1 MAQPRF
7 NGRGFTNP
15 LNPLGFHSENRY
27 REPTPLSSNFMS
39 NEEKYAENVRG
50 NQEFHGVGGKVFGK
64 HITKGFFKR
73 FAGKFK
79 FGKKGLGEAGEEGAE
94 KSLKAS
100 LKASMKAQNKA
111 LLKATASPTKKSMI
125 RVGGAVIVAGMAV
138 GILGVPLVE
147 SLTGADCDD
156 KATDAGKD
164 EGTEEYTE
172 WVEGCQEA
180 AANKIMMVGVAVIG
194 VVGLIAF
201 VMLRPKKSAE

>member
-7 NGRGFTNP
+7 NGRGFSNP

-27 REPTPLSSNFMS
+27 REETPLSTNFMS
-39 NEEKYAENVRG
+39 NEEKFAENVRG
-50 NQEFHGVGGKVFGK
+50 NQVFQGIGGKVGGKAVK
-64 HITKGFFKR
+64 KGFFKKLG
-73 FAGKFK
+73 GKFSKK
-79 FGKKGLGEAGEEGAE
+79 FGRKGLTEAGEEGAE
-94 KSLKAS
+94 GALKAT
-100 LKASMKAQNKA
+100 MKAQNKA

-125 RVGGAVIVAGMAV
+125 RVGGAVIVAGMAM

-156 KATDAGKD
+156 KATDAGKE

-172 WVEGCQEA
+172 SVEGCQEA
-180 AANKIMMVGVAVIG
+180 AANKIMMAGVAVIG